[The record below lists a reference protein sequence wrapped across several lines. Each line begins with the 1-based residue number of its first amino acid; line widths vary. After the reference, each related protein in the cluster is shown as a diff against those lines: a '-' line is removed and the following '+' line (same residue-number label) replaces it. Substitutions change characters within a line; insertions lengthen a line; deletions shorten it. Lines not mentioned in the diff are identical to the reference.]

1 MKYKKIYSYTTII
14 FISILSSLL
23 FIGMLILVILFPKEV
38 WFLIIPM
45 FILLLSGW
53 YALGTGLIY
62 PIYLSEKGIK
72 YKGRKYTWSDIK
84 ITAYSVPNRG
94 FIESYLLFFGEKY
107 FNINEIK
114 VEKKRGFYVYLMKK
128 PLLEILKYYKDKVLI
143 LDMLGVENQINSTKK
158 INNIINEH
166 NKNH

>member
-1 MKYKKIYSYTTII
+1 MKYKKIYSYTTIVVG
-14 FISILSSLL
+14 SILFSMI
-23 FIGMLILVILFPKEV
+23 FFVMLISVIFFPKEV

-53 YALGTGLIY
+53 YAVGIGIIY
-62 PIYLSEKGIK
+62 PIYLSEKGVK
-72 YKGRKYTWSDIK
+72 YRGKKYIWADIK

-158 INNIINEH
+158 INNIIN
-166 NKNH
+166 